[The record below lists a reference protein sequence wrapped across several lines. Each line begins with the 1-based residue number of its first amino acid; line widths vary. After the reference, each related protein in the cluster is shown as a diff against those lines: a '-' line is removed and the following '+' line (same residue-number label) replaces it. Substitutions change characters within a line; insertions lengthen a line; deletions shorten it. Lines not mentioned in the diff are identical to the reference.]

1 MLPYLARALNVDEY
15 GSYGQVL
22 MLSELAILI
31 FSFGLSQ
38 ILFIQYSDD
47 KNDKKNVFVT
57 NLLVNVI
64 LGFIGALSIYVFS
77 GTIGQIF
84 DNNTIIPLLKIYCFQ
99 FFFQLI
105 TAYLNSTLIQFNKV
119 KQMVIISITINILRI
134 GVLFFAIQ
142 YLQSLIYVFIFL
154 LITSMLNC
162 LWSLY
167 YIPKGFFRGAW
178 EKQLAKRQIAI
189 GFPLGLTGLIGTIFK
204 RTDGIMISSMLPTSE
219 YALYRMG
226 AIEVPLL
233 YTLYYSVTTIVMP
246 EVTQLFNKVKIKKLT
261 ELKRREISNSMDLIY
276 PTLIFVLIFSQ
287 PIIGAYLGEKYEQSA
302 NIFLIYNLVLFIRVN
317 DYRDI
322 LISGS
327 KTRIILQYVFICF
340 FINLILNFVFIRYF
354 GVIGAVIASLI
365 SFYLL
370 AFLLFNRTLKLTRTK
385 TGHFFNLSLMYKI
398 ILISLVASCLM
409 YIVYYCFP
417 CLPIILIL
425 FIIHSI
431 LVYSMLIRY
440 QLLEIEILLSLFS
453 NRPFIQKQIKK
464 VATLLSKSDKI

>member
-1 MLPYLARALNVDEY
+1 LSIAKKISFVIIGQVLNTFFNILMLPYLARALNVDEY

-64 LGFIGALSIYVFS
+64 LGFIGALSIYIFS
-77 GTIGQIF
+77 GTIGQLF

-99 FFFQLI
+99 VFFQLI
-105 TAYLNSTLIQFNKV
+105 TASLNSTLIEFNKV

-134 GVLFFAIQ
+134 GLLFIAIQ
-142 YLQSLIYVFIFL
+142 YLQSLFYVFIFL

-167 YIPKGFFRGAW
+167 HIPKGFFRGAW

-246 EVTQLFNKVKIKKLT
+246 EVTQLFNKGKIK
-261 ELKRREISNSMDLIY
+261 N
-276 PTLIFVLIFSQ
+276 
-287 PIIGAYLGEKYEQSA
+287 
-302 NIFLIYNLVLFIRVN
+302 
-317 DYRDI
+317 
-322 LISGS
+322 
-327 KTRIILQYVFICF
+327 
-340 FINLILNFVFIRYF
+340 
-354 GVIGAVIASLI
+354 
-365 SFYLL
+365 
-370 AFLLFNRTLKLTRTK
+370 
-385 TGHFFNLSLMYKI
+385 
-398 ILISLVASCLM
+398 
-409 YIVYYCFP
+409 
-417 CLPIILIL
+417 
-425 FIIHSI
+425 
-431 LVYSMLIRY
+431 
-440 QLLEIEILLSLFS
+440 
-453 NRPFIQKQIKK
+453 
-464 VATLLSKSDKI
+464 